1 MDTFFAMLA
10 DATRRRILALL
21 VERPSLC
28 VCEIVQALNLAQ
40 PRTSSHLA
48 ALRKAGL
55 VRGRRKGLW
64 VHYALANDMPAWQH
78 TIIEA
83 LHDGMRETE
92 QFRAD
97 LARLNAQTGPEA
109 ETDSAA
115 GTCSDA
121 A

>member
-40 PRTSSHLA
+40 PRISSHLA

-55 VRGRRKGLW
+55 VHGKRKGLW
-64 VHYALANDMPAWQH
+64 VHYALSADMPAWQRR
-78 TIIEA
+78 IITA
-83 LHDGMRETE
+83 LHEGMRDTE

-97 LARLNAQTGPEA
+97 LARLQGAEGPD
-109 ETDSAA
+109 ETSSEKSGSCSTAA
-115 GTCSDA
+115 
-121 A
+121 

>member
-40 PRTSSHLA
+40 PRISSHLA

-64 VHYALANDMPAWQH
+64 VHYELADDMPPWQR
-78 TIIEA
+78 TIIDA
-83 LHDGMRETE
+83 LHDGMRKTE

-97 LARLNAQTGPEA
+97 LERLRTVIGSEA
-109 ETDSAA
+109 ETERPS
-115 GTCSDA
+115 GSCSDA